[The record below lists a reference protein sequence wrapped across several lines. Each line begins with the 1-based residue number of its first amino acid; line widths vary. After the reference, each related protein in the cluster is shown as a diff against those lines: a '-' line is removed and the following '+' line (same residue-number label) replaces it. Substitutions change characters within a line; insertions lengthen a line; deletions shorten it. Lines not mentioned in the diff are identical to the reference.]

1 MARIFISYSSLD
13 NQTARKLAKDLE
25 HYGHEIWFD
34 EWSIQVG
41 QCIPTEISE
50 GIENSDF
57 ILLLLSKTSVES
69 SWVDKEWK
77 SAYWDEVN
85 EQSISI
91 LPILLETCEIPRL
104 LKTKR
109 YANFEKSYAI
119 GFHELIG
126 SIDVYSEARGLIT
139 SYEASSFDLPKIVRS
154 NKDLIEL
161 TLLQLTAK
169 ATRLIGKPI
178 AINNARVFSVFGSS
192 SGYVHFML
200 KDSTG
205 SYSNC
210 YVLENTSLEDFIL
223 NKPIGDFYG
232 VIQMGP
238 SPNAFIVS
246 EYEETHD

>member
-1 MARIFISYSSLD
+1 
-13 NQTARKLAKDLE
+13 
-25 HYGHEIWFD
+25 
-34 EWSIQVG
+34 
-41 QCIPTEISE
+41 
-50 GIENSDF
+50 
-57 ILLLLSKTSVES
+57 
-69 SWVDKEWK
+69 
-77 SAYWDEVN
+77 
-85 EQSISI
+85 
-91 LPILLETCEIPRL
+91 
-104 LKTKR
+104 
-109 YANFEKSYAI
+109 
-119 GFHELIG
+119 
-126 SIDVYSEARGLIT
+126 
-139 SYEASSFDLPKIVRS
+139 KIVRS